1 MMNEIVGIYKYV
13 VDGEYAERLHDV
25 FKHSYFIE
33 NECVPLPYQNC
44 KMQVKFS
51 FEDGVFRVEETTTAP
66 LSYIAEIIC
75 FFADKDNIFCLSE
88 HIVNGVTE
96 SYDIDD
102 SEGKYFVRP
111 PKTEWEL
118 QQEEKQNRRMTLGID
133 DDLPF

>member
-1 MMNEIVGIYKYV
+1 MGESLRCHLQRHFAHHPSNIAVFTRLNTFANEILGIFVNVPWRIVRLKFIIIIMMNEIVGIYKYV

-33 NECVPLPYQNC
+33 NECMPLPYQNC

-75 FFADKDNIFCLSE
+75 FFADSR
-88 HIVNGVTE
+88 
-96 SYDIDD
+96 S
-102 SEGKYFVRP
+102 
-111 PKTEWEL
+111 
-118 QQEEKQNRRMTLGID
+118 
-133 DDLPF
+133 